1 MKQLNMAYTWLRIG
15 GFFLCIISMAAVLIL
30 AEPQRLSYFSYLLF
44 KNQELLKTCSIVGI
58 FLGVFF
64 LFYTSSKVS
73 HHYLKIKLFTGS
85 MKLPPDMIKK
95 SIDLWFAEQKV
106 QGIKLVSVN
115 LGEKSKISLEL
126 KTSNLQEALYS
137 IEDIEAKHKDFMG
150 SNLGIHTP
158 IDLQLFE
165 L

>member
-1 MKQLNMAYTWLRIG
+1 
-15 GFFLCIISMAAVLIL
+15 
-30 AEPQRLSYFSYLLF
+30 
-44 KNQELLKTCSIVGI
+44 
-58 FLGVFF
+58 
-64 LFYTSSKVS
+64 
-73 HHYLKIKLFTGS
+73 

-137 IEDIEAKHKDFMG
+137 IEDIEAKLKDFMG